1 MTVSLGTVHT
11 RTHTHTSNFIKEIKA
26 KMPLLILEA
35 DYEK

>member
-1 MTVSLGTVHT
+1 MAVSLGTA
-11 RTHTHTSNFIKEIKA
+11 HTHTSNFIKEIKA